1 MSSRDNEEI
10 KYCLDGHPE
19 IYENLVKRYQ
29 GPLLNYL
36 TGKTG
41 SEEQAEEIAQ
51 ETFIRAFFKLNKLKK
66 PDSYNAWLSGI
77 ANRVLQNQQRSERQ
91 RDRNLRKLIVG
102 TPVEN
107 KTESD
112 AVEQSVA
119 QLPDKYKEVIL
130 LRYYGGLSC
139 NQAADRLGIS
149 LSAVTKRLSRAY
161 EMLTPGTP
169 TCGGLDTDSRTDGS
183 VGGFA

>member
-1 MSSRDNEEI
+1 MSSCDHEDI
-10 KYCLDGHPE
+10 KHCLNGHPE
-19 IYENLVKRYQ
+19 MYENLVKRHQ

-36 TGKTG
+36 TSKTC

-66 PDSYNAWLSGI
+66 PDSYNAWLIGI
-77 ANRVLQNQQRSERQ
+77 ANRVLQNKQRNERL
-91 RDRNLRKLIVG
+91 RDRNLRTLIDG
-102 TPVEN
+102 TTVED
-107 KTESD
+107 KTELD

-139 NQAADRLGIS
+139 NQAAAQLDIS

-161 EMLTPGTP
+161 EMLRQS
-169 TCGGLDTDSRTDGS
+169 LSQQ
-183 VGGFA
+183 A

>member
-1 MSSRDNEEI
+1 MSSCDYEEI

-36 TGKTG
+36 TSKTG

-51 ETFIRAFFKLNKLKK
+51 ETFIRAFVKLNKLKNF
-66 PDSYNAWLSGI
+66 DSFHAWLIGI
-77 ANRVLQNQQRSERQ
+77 ANNVLQNQQRSER
-91 RDRNLRKLIVG
+91 NLRKLVENR
-102 TPVEN
+102 PVEN
-107 KTESD
+107 KTGSD
-112 AVEQSVA
+112 TMKQSVDE
-119 QLPDKYKEVIL
+119 LPDKYKEVIL

-139 NQAADRLGIS
+139 NEVADQLGIS

-161 EMLTPGTP
+161 EMLRQS
-169 TCGGLDTDSRTDGS
+169 LSEQ
-183 VGGFA
+183 A